1 MIERAA
7 SFDIVA
13 ELYDRARPPY
23 PEELVDTLVARA
35 DLRPGDRVLDVA
47 CGTGKLTRPLVDRG
61 LDVPGIELGARLAAV
76 AARNV
81 PEARIVTA
89 PFEEWEPDGTY
100 DVVSCATAWH
110 WLDGT
115 VAAPKV
121 HSLLRQGGALAVIGT
136 HHVFPPDAD
145 PFFRA
150 IQPTYASVG
159 EADDEFPAPEE
170 IRHDDAI
177 AIRAT
182 GLFDVEDHAWVVPVE
197 YTADSYVDV
206 LGTYSGHIT
215 MTAHARTTIFD
226 AVHRLAGDGTIT
238 KHYLYCLHLARPRR

>member
-1 MIERAA
+1 MIGRAA
-7 SFDIVA
+7 SFDSVA

-23 PEELVDTLVARA
+23 PEELIDTLVARA
-35 DLRPGDRVLDVA
+35 DLLPGDRVLDVA

-61 LDVPGIELGARLAAV
+61 LHVTGVELGPNLAAI

-81 PEARIVTA
+81 PEAHIVTA
-89 PFEEWEPDGTY
+89 RFEDWEPDGTY
-100 DVVSCATAWH
+100 DAVSCATAWH

-121 HSLLRQGGALAVIGT
+121 HGLLRQGGALAVIGT

-150 IQPTYASVG
+150 IQATYVSVG
-159 EADDEFPAPEE
+159 EADDEFPAPED

-182 GLFDVEDHAWVVPVE
+182 GLFDVEDHEWVVPVV
-197 YTADSYVDV
+197 YTAESYVDV
-206 LGTYSGHIT
+206 LRTYSGHIT
-215 MTAHARTTIFD
+215 MMESARTTIFD
-226 AVHRLAGDGTIT
+226 AVRRLAGDGTIT
-238 KHYLYCLHLARPRR
+238 KHYLYCLHLAHPRR